1 MKKLLVVLLA
11 GLMAV
16 GMAAG
21 PVAADDTYSPAFY
34 GQVVSDVRPTED
46 PNFVEQSLEEFMDEN
61 PGYTGYPDYG
71 RYNPEMMADSETW
84 YEWSQVGNYWY
95 LYRCYYSG
103 AGAIQRTLVVNEW
116 YQDPETGIW
125 YFLKGGTGQM
135 ATGWCQVGNYWY
147 YFNAGGAMQT
157 DWYEVS
163 NVWYYLCIGSL
174 ADAEGVP
181 EGAALKGER
190 FLPSSVGSTTRTQS
204 YYFDYNC
211 GMVEWEFPL
220 PEGVDAESYDPYYY
234 TEYYVNSRFAEWRDL
249 DEDGINDNCHN
260 GLDLRARTAIP
271 ITSVSDGTVLYASFM
286 RGGGETVVI
295 KTSTRVPSSSNV
307 NNYLNV
313 RFLHMTKGS
322 IRVTPGLNITSGYHL
337 GDTGNSGEVDFHFH
351 MDVNA
356 HGIIDKAVSGN
367 NPSTMG
373 QNPAAFFP
381 DIAPDEWVYKN
392 PHGWAYCGY
401 SE

>member
-71 RYNPEMMADSETW
+71 RYNPEMMADSQTW

-174 ADAEGVP
+174 ANAEGVP

-211 GMVEWEFPL
+211 GMVEWSYPL
-220 PEGVDAESYDPYYY
+220 PDSDSGSY
-234 TEYYVNSRFAEWRDL
+234 TAYYVNSRFSEWRDL
-249 DEDGINDNCHN
+249 DYDGIDEDCHN
-260 GLDLRARTAIP
+260 GLDLQASIGISISAAA
-271 ITSVSDGTVLYASFM
+271 SGTVTNAGMLSGMGRA
-286 RGGGETVVI
+286 VVVRTNVTAPNGNKLI
-295 KTSTRVPSSSNV
+295 YRNLHMDSISSN
-307 NNYLNV
+307 LSS
-313 RFLHMTKGS
+313 T
-322 IRVTPGLNITSGYHL
+322 VTEGTYIGT
-337 GDTGNSGEVDFHFH
+337 TGNTGTSAAHYHF
-351 MDVNA
+351 DVNA
-356 HGIIDKAVSGN
+356 HGITTGKVYGTDNSFGV
-367 NPSTMG
+367 G
-373 QNPAAFFP
+373 QNPAAFFT
-381 DIAPDEWVYKN
+381 DIAPNEWKNKN

-401 SE
+401 LD